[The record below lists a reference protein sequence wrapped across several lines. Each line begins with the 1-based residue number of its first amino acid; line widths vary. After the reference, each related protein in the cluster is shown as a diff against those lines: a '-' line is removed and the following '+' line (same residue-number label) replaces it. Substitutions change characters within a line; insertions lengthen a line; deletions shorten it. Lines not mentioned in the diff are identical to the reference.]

1 MTAAAPRGARR
12 RPGGRGRGRRRARP
26 GRGWPDRAAGPA
38 ARPQRRGRPSR
49 ATRPSPA
56 AAGGRRPGLLGTARP
71 PRRRSPPGQEEW
83 MRPAA
88 HLTSPRGRRAGAT
101 VRGFDRPG
109 RVDKLGSDH
118 PQEVP
123 MRFKSG
129 FLVGLSAGYV
139 LGTKAGQE
147 RYQQIVDATS
157 KLRENPGVQRL
168 TGEVNK
174 TVNVSKDR
182 VAETA
187 AAKAD
192 QAKEA
197 VTSKVGGNAGSSSTS
212 ATSGSNL

>member
-1 MTAAAPRGARR
+1 
-12 RPGGRGRGRRRARP
+12 
-26 GRGWPDRAAGPA
+26 
-38 ARPQRRGRPSR
+38 
-49 ATRPSPA
+49 
-56 AAGGRRPGLLGTARP
+56 
-71 PRRRSPPGQEEW
+71 
-83 MRPAA
+83 
-88 HLTSPRGRRAGAT
+88 
-101 VRGFDRPG
+101 
-109 RVDKLGSDH
+109 
-118 PQEVP
+118 

-147 RYQQIVDATS
+147 RYQQIVDAAG

-197 VTSKVGGNAGSSSTS
+197 VATKADRAKDAVASKVGNSGSSSSSTTSTS
-212 ATSGSNL
+212 AGSGL

>member
-1 MTAAAPRGARR
+1 
-12 RPGGRGRGRRRARP
+12 
-26 GRGWPDRAAGPA
+26 
-38 ARPQRRGRPSR
+38 
-49 ATRPSPA
+49 
-56 AAGGRRPGLLGTARP
+56 
-71 PRRRSPPGQEEW
+71 
-83 MRPAA
+83 
-88 HLTSPRGRRAGAT
+88 
-101 VRGFDRPG
+101 
-109 RVDKLGSDH
+109 
-118 PQEVP
+118 

-139 LGTKAGQE
+139 LGAKAGEE

-192 QAKEA
+192 QAKDA
-197 VTSKVGGNAGSSSTS
+197 VASKVGNTGSSSSSTTSTS
-212 ATSGSNL
+212 AGSGL

>member
-1 MTAAAPRGARR
+1 
-12 RPGGRGRGRRRARP
+12 
-26 GRGWPDRAAGPA
+26 
-38 ARPQRRGRPSR
+38 
-49 ATRPSPA
+49 
-56 AAGGRRPGLLGTARP
+56 
-71 PRRRSPPGQEEW
+71 
-83 MRPAA
+83 
-88 HLTSPRGRRAGAT
+88 
-101 VRGFDRPG
+101 
-109 RVDKLGSDH
+109 
-118 PQEVP
+118 

-197 VTSKVGGNAGSSSTS
+197 VASKVGGNAGSTTG
-212 ATSGSNL
+212 TSGGSGL

>member
-1 MTAAAPRGARR
+1 
-12 RPGGRGRGRRRARP
+12 
-26 GRGWPDRAAGPA
+26 
-38 ARPQRRGRPSR
+38 
-49 ATRPSPA
+49 
-56 AAGGRRPGLLGTARP
+56 
-71 PRRRSPPGQEEW
+71 
-83 MRPAA
+83 
-88 HLTSPRGRRAGAT
+88 
-101 VRGFDRPG
+101 
-109 RVDKLGSDH
+109 
-118 PQEVP
+118 

-129 FLVGLSAGYV
+129 FLVGLGAGYV

-147 RYQQIVDATS
+147 RYQQIVEATS

-197 VTSKVGGNAGSSSTS
+197 VVSKVGGNTGSSTTSTS
-212 ATSGSNL
+212 TSSGSGSGL

>member
-1 MTAAAPRGARR
+1 
-12 RPGGRGRGRRRARP
+12 
-26 GRGWPDRAAGPA
+26 
-38 ARPQRRGRPSR
+38 
-49 ATRPSPA
+49 
-56 AAGGRRPGLLGTARP
+56 
-71 PRRRSPPGQEEW
+71 
-83 MRPAA
+83 
-88 HLTSPRGRRAGAT
+88 
-101 VRGFDRPG
+101 
-109 RVDKLGSDH
+109 
-118 PQEVP
+118 

-197 VTSKVGGNAGSSSTS
+197 VASKVGGNAGSTTG
-212 ATSGSNL
+212 TSGSSGLYAFRPDHGRPTGRPFAVPGRSALPTQLPGTAKGACRCGLLDGAHRTEGR